1 MKINKRLTMRI
12 LIGTLFVCSVCH
24 LYAEG
29 ERTIIY
35 QAYVGNEMGVWKRTI
50 DAMHAERGKSTE
62 RELELLNYEYGYIGW
77 CIGNQRKEEA
87 KIYITRGTE
96 RIEKIARQKSNDA
109 LMHGYRSAFYG
120 FQIGINKAKA
130 PFVGP
135 KSMKE
140 ARLSVEK
147 DNQNAFGYVQL
158 GNIEFYMP
166 PLFGGSKRKA
176 LEYYLKAERLMAH
189 ESKGDWNY
197 LSLMVVIA
205 KAYQE
210 IGEREKA
217 GTYYRKVLA
226 VEPEFLWVKNKLY
239 PEFIKNNK

>member
-1 MKINKRLTMRI
+1 MKSNQT
-12 LIGTLFVCSVCH
+12 LIRTIFIIFFVCCVFNI
-24 LYAEG
+24 YAES

-35 QAYVGNEMGVWKRTI
+35 RAYVGNEMGVWKRTI
-50 DAMHAERGKSTE
+50 DAMNAEKGKTTA

-87 KIYITRGTE
+87 KTYIARGTE
-96 RIEKIARQKSNDA
+96 RIEKIARQKDYEA

-140 ARLSVEK
+140 ATQSVEK
-147 DNQNAFGYVQL
+147 DKQNAFGYVQL
-158 GNIEFYMP
+158 GNIEYYMP

-176 LEYYLKAERLMAH
+176 LEYYLKAERLMTN
-189 ESKGDWNY
+189 ESRGDWNY
-197 LSLMVVIA
+197 LSLMVLIA

-210 IGEREKA
+210 MGERENA
-217 GTYYRKVLA
+217 DTYYRKVLMA
-226 VEPEFLWVKNKLY
+226 EPEFLWVKNELY
-239 PEFIKNNK
+239 PEFIKSKR